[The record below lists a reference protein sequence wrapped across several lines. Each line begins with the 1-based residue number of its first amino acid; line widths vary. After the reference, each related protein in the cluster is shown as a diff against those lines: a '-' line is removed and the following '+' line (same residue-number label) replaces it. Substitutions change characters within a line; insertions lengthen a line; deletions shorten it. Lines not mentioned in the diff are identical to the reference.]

1 MFIKKNKKEKKVI
14 QMQIRPKNQ
23 IDERLIRKLREES
36 YKGSAIWKKVADDL
50 NVPTRERK
58 IVNLSRI
65 NRFAS
70 ENEVIVVP
78 GKVLAAGELGCK
90 VTIAASRFSEGSIE
104 KIKSS
109 GSSAMSIEE
118 LMKKN
123 PSGKGIRIIG

>member
-1 MFIKKNKKEKKVI
+1 
-14 QMQIRPKNQ
+14 MQIRPKNQ

-78 GKVLAAGELGCK
+78 GKVLASGELGRK

>member
-1 MFIKKNKKEKKVI
+1 
-14 QMQIRPKNQ
+14 MQIRPKNQ
-23 IDERLIRKLREES
+23 IDEHLIRKLREES

-70 ENEVIVVP
+70 DNEVIVVP
-78 GKVLAAGELGCK
+78 GKVLAAGELGRK

-104 KIKSS
+104 KIKRS
-109 GSSAMSIEE
+109 GSSAISIEE